1 MAKARLFMLA
11 QFGLLAALVLLP
23 RDEAVQAPS
32 WFQPIAIALIALAVV
47 VLFIAVINLR
57 KALTASP
64 IPKADAALIQAGI
77 YKYIRHPMYTAVIMI
92 GGGIMLNNPTLFTI
106 IAWVA
111 LIIVLLNKAHY
122 EDKLLLSKH
131 LNAAKYQ
138 KDTGTF
144 LPKLSRSK

>member
-1 MAKARLFMLA
+1 MTKARLYVLA

-32 WFQPIAIALIALAVV
+32 WFQPLAIVLIAVAVI

-57 KALTASP
+57 KALTVSP
-64 IPKADAALIQAGI
+64 IPKKDASLIQLGI
-77 YKYIRHPMYTAVIMI
+77 YRYIRHPMYTAVIMI
-92 GGGIMLNNPTLFTI
+92 GAGIMLNNPTILTMI
-106 IAWVA
+106 SWVA
-111 LIIVLLNKAHY
+111 LIILLLNKAHY

-131 LNAAKYQ
+131 ASAAQYQ
-138 KDTGTF
+138 KDIGAF